1 MYKSGGGWRRYR
13 RLAWFFTGVI
23 LHFLWWDWLLNR
35 PFLRRFR
42 RAPGPRWRRIAHA
55 YCTLAVEMGGL
66 PVKLGQFLSLRVD
79 LLPTNVTRTLAL
91 LQDDVPAAP
100 LAAIL
105 ATIEQELNAPIASCF
120 AWFSPQPVASASL
133 AQVHQAQL
141 PSGERVAVKVLRPG
155 TASQLEMDLAV
166 TALLVRA
173 LKLFPSLRTGLDLDR
188 VLEEF
193 SAVTRRELDFVAEGK
208 STERFAR
215 DFADDDQVYVPKVY
229 WAYSGAHLLTLEYV
243 AYLKIDEP
251 DQLAAV
257 GIDQKAVAQQLASLL
272 LKQIF
277 VNHFV
282 HADPHPGNLF
292 IKPLPHPDEK
302 RTHGF
307 ALGEAVPYWANRP
320 FQIVLIDFGM
330 TTVIPEAA
338 WRWLQELVI
347 GMGLRDPQRIVQSYI
362 TGGILRPGVD
372 VAQVEAL
379 TADVL
384 VHFQDA
390 LAGLMPDMTKQNNL
404 DILAQYSE
412 LLGEYPFQVPTN
424 LLFMYRALNTVGS
437 IIRQLDPTF
446 DMSKAAAPFANQLL
460 WQRWQEDWQTWV
472 QGVTTLGRLL
482 LASPP
487 PLDRL
492 LSQTQAVLKG
502 PAILQQLFAQRESA
516 HPTPTGLTAKDRQSL
531 QQLTKSVERLTW
543 VVAIVGLVLAS
554 LLWHSSGGES
564 GVLASFTRQHY
575 GIGFLSFVLLLIP
588 GIRWLWFR

>member
-1 MYKSGGGWRRYR
+1 MYKRGGDWRRYR
-13 RLAWFFTGVI
+13 RLAWFFAGAL

-42 RAPGPRWRRIAHA
+42 RAPGPRWQRIARA
-55 YCTLAVEMGGL
+55 YCALAVEMGGL
-66 PVKLGQFLSLRVD
+66 PIKLGQFLSLRVD
-79 LLPTNVTRTLAL
+79 LLPTNVTRTLSL
-91 LQDDVPAAP
+91 LQDDVPAAS
-100 LAAIL
+100 LAAIC
-105 ATIEQELNAPIASCF
+105 AIIEQDLNAPIARCF

-133 AQVHQAQL
+133 AQVHQGQL
-141 PSGERVAVKVLRPG
+141 PSGELVAVKVLRPG
-155 TASQLEMDLAV
+155 TASQVEMDLMV
-166 TALLVRA
+166 TALLVRL
-173 LKLFPSLRTGLDLDR
+173 LKLFPSVSIGLDLDR
-188 VLEEF
+188 IMVEF

-215 DFADDDQVYVPKVY
+215 AFADDAQVYIPKVY
-229 WAYSGAHLLTLEYV
+229 WDYSGAHVLTLEYV
-243 AYLKIDEP
+243 GYLKINAAE
-251 DQLAAV
+251 QLAAV
-257 GIDQKAVAQQLASLL
+257 GIDAKAVAQQLATLL

-307 ALGEAVPYWANRP
+307 APGEAVPYWANRP

-330 TTVIPEAA
+330 TTVIPEEA
-338 WRWLQELVI
+338 WRWLQEFVI
-347 GMGLRDPQRIVQSYI
+347 GMGLRDPRLVVQSYI
-362 TGGILRPGVD
+362 TGGILRPGID

-379 TADVL
+379 TADIL

-412 LLGEYPFQVPTN
+412 LMGEYPFQFPTN
-424 LLFMYRALNTVGS
+424 LLFMYRALNTVAS
-437 IIRQLDPTF
+437 MIRQLDPTF
-446 DMSKAAAPFANQLL
+446 DITKAAAPFANQLL
-460 WQRWQEDWQTWV
+460 WQRWQEDWQTWL

-502 PAILQQLFAQRESA
+502 PAMLQQRFAQPRSTGPA
-516 HPTPTGLTAKDRQSL
+516 PTGLTAKDRQSL

-543 VVAIVGLVLAS
+543 VVAIVGLVLAG
-554 LLWHSSGGES
+554 LLWHSNGGENS
-564 GVLASFTRQHY
+564 VLASFTRQYH
-575 GIGFLSFVLLLIP
+575 GIGLLSLVLLLIP
-588 GIRWLWFR
+588 GIRWLWFK